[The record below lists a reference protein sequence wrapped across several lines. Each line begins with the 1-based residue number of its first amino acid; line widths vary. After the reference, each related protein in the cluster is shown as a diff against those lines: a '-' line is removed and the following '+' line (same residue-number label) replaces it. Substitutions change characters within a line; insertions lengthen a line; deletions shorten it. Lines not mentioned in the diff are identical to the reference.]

1 MADQLLFAVALAIGG
16 SAVLLLLP
24 LLLSNLSRRGATR
37 EYVEKIFLVI
47 PLAVG
52 FVDPAYGSYAVVAV
66 IAWFGIPRIHRIA
79 RADTLEIFVALSA
92 VIVLVSPYWHG
103 TPSDTSRSA
112 AIGAALGVAYF
123 LPVKW
128 VVGTSASQLV
138 KLAQVLV
145 CLGSG
150 LSIVALAGGVSA
162 QIDGTTSARLL
173 VEFANANYASA
184 ALATTA
190 SLTALLLF
198 RRTPQQPGPPAL
210 LLAALCLQVA
220 AIYQFGSRA
229 ALAGVVLA
237 VVVTAVF
244 SRNSKVA
251 RGVVFVALIV
261 AFVAGWFPKQ
271 FAAVVIAASE
281 LLAQFGTLARSD
293 EALLTASGR
302 LNLWETSIV
311 AINESPLVGWGPG
324 TYAEIFN
331 LRAVPA
337 HAWGLEYFAS
347 VGLLGGTLLAV
358 TVWLAYWGTK
368 KGPLERVSRGPLW
381 NAATAVALLP
391 SLALSTHQWNAW
403 AWMVIAL
410 WSCSHILDTDPNDV
424 SLIGRRG
431 EKQVRQNEPQRTARE
446 VAALRGHDQSR
457 R

>member
-1 MADQLLFAVALAIGG
+1 MADQLIFAVALAIGG
-16 SAVLLLLP
+16 GAVLLLLP
-24 LLLSNLSRRGATR
+24 LLLSNLRGATR
-37 EYVEKIFLVI
+37 EYVEKIVLVI

-52 FVDPAYGSYAVVAV
+52 FLDPAYGSYAVVAV
-66 IAWFGIPRIHRIA
+66 VAWFGIPRIHRIA
-79 RADTLEIFVALSA
+79 RADTLEIFIALSA
-92 VIVLVSPYWHG
+92 LIVLVSPYWHG

-112 AIGAALGVAYF
+112 AIGAALGVAYS

-128 VVGTSASQLV
+128 VVGTSADQLV

-145 CLGSG
+145 CLGFG
-150 LSIVALAGGVSA
+150 LSVIALAGGVSA

-198 RRTPQQPGPPAL
+198 RRTPQRAGPPAL

-229 ALAGVVLA
+229 ALVGVILA
-237 VVVTAVF
+237 VLVTALF
-244 SRNSKVA
+244 ARNSKVA
-251 RGVVFVALIV
+251 RGTVFAALAG
-261 AFVAGWFPKQ
+261 AFIAGWFPKQ

-281 LLAQFGTLARSD
+281 SLAQFGTLARSD

-302 LNLWETSIV
+302 LNLWETTLI

-324 TYAEIFN
+324 TYAELFN

-347 VGLLGGTLLAV
+347 VGMLGGTLLAI
-358 TVWLAYWGTK
+358 TLGIAYWRR
-368 KGPLERVSRGPLW
+368 GPLERSSRGPLW
-381 NAATAVALLP
+381 NAATAIALLP

-410 WSCSHILDTDPNDV
+410 WACTHTLDAHPNP
-424 SLIGRRG
+424 LTGRRG
-431 EKQVRQNEPQRTARE
+431 EQQIRQNQPQRAARE
-446 VAALRGHDQSR
+446 VGTLSGHNQSR